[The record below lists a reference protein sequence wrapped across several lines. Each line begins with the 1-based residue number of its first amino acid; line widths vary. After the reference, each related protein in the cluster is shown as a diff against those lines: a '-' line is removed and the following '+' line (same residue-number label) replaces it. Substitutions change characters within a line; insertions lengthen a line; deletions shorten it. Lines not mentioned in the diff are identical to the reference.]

1 MGVVLQILGLVI
13 TFTMAMEAL
22 RRFGIDV
29 GWLNPLTF
37 FHRRAWQKKVSTP
50 PLYAID
56 HPVDVVA
63 VLALAIVQTTGS
75 ISSQQKA
82 GVQALLKQHLN
93 LTEVD
98 ATNVWLSSSHM
109 LRNRALEPSE
119 VPSVLA
125 RSASKFTDY
134 HVQTLGTVLRSA
146 AAIEPPINAAQQQL
160 LSAIDAF
167 FEQKKRE
174 SGPWAAQ

>member
-1 MGVVLQILGLVI
+1 MGLVLQILGLII

-37 FHRRAWQKKVSTP
+37 FHRRAWRKKVSTP
-50 PLYAID
+50 PLYAIE

-63 VLALAIVQTTGS
+63 VLALAVVQTTGA
-75 ISSQQKA
+75 ISAQQKA

-93 LTEVD
+93 LSETDVV
-98 ATNVWLSSSHM
+98 NLWLASSHM
-109 LRNRALEPSE
+109 LRNRSLEPSE
-119 VPSVLA
+119 VPAVFSRSV
-125 RSASKFTDY
+125 SKFTNY
-134 HVQTLGTVLRSA
+134 HIQTLGTVLRSA
-146 AAIEPPINAAQQQL
+146 VAIEPPANAAQRQL
-160 LSAIDAF
+160 MDSVDAF

-174 SGPWAAQ
+174 SGPWAAN